1 MESIIAS
8 KVDADGGGT
17 LKPPD
22 EIKLIET
29 VANCGFES
37 HNRRHIEIHLY
48 AMKVKSATGRRP
60 V

>member
-1 MESIIAS
+1 VSGGAQITIVYFNMVFIIAV

-17 LKPPD
+17 LKPSD

-37 HNRRHIEIHLY
+37 HNRNHIEVHS
-48 AMKVKSATGRRP
+48 V
-60 V
+60 

>member
-22 EIKLIET
+22 EINSSKPLQTVGSNPTIET
-29 VANCGFES
+29 ILKYIVS
-37 HNRRHIEIHLY
+37 R
-48 AMKVKSATGRRP
+48 
-60 V
+60 

>member
-37 HNRRHIEIHLY
+37 HNRYHIEVH
-48 AMKVKSATGRRP
+48 
-60 V
+60 